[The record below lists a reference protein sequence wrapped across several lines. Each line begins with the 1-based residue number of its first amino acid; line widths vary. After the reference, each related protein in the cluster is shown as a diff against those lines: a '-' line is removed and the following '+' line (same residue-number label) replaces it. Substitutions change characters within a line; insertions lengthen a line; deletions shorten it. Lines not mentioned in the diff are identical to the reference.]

1 MNNRRQFIQTS
12 AATTVLGGLGGLA
25 LPTWAQS
32 LPLEQ
37 VKIINGFP
45 VGGSADTTSRR
56 VGEKLGP
63 SAYTKNAAVVENKT
77 GAAARIAVDA
87 VKAAAPDGATLLQIG
102 RAHV

>member
-1 MNNRRQFIQTS
+1 MTNRRQFIQAS
-12 AATTVLGGLGGLA
+12 ATTAVLGGFA
-25 LPTWAQS
+25 LPSFAQA

-77 GAAARIAVDA
+77 GAAARIAID
-87 VKAAAPDGATLLQIG
+87 DGDLPAHLQATQLRPI
-102 RAHV
+102 H